1 MKSIKI
7 IFALVAILTTSF
19 SVKADHD
26 QNITF
31 NQLPQAAQTLLKQH
45 FVGKVPL
52 VVTMDWNDYKIVYET
67 GEEIE
72 FDKQGN
78 WKQLDCRTSQVPA
91 ALIPEKIK
99 AHINA
104 TFPGAAIID
113 LDRDRRGYE
122 VRLSNGMEVEY
133 NRNFQA
139 IEIGD

>member
-1 MKSIKI
+1 
-7 IFALVAILTTSF
+7 
-19 SVKADHD
+19 
-26 QNITF
+26 
-31 NQLPQAAQTLLKQH
+31 
-45 FVGKVPL
+45 
-52 VVTMDWNDYKIVYET
+52 MDWNDYKIVYET

-78 WKQLDCRTSQVPA
+78 WKQFDCRTSQVPA

-104 TFPGAAIID
+104 TFPGTVIID